1 MLSNFSTC
9 KSPAVAEMG
18 DSLATIDMNKKVEAA
33 VPLSMG
39 KLGPHVTNVAWAE
52 AYLRTKWH
60 LDLSSRLATTDIAY
74 NTPTSQT
81 DRQTTV
87 RYHRAKR
94 FTNGRP

>member
-60 LDLSSRLATTDIAY
+60 LDLSTCHYTAPFIHYKSVFVYWCVTR
-74 NTPTSQT
+74 
-81 DRQTTV
+81 
-87 RYHRAKR
+87 
-94 FTNGRP
+94 